1 MSGTVV
7 VGLDGSRASAEAL
20 TWARDF
26 ARVTHRRTRVLHA
39 WRDDA
44 ATIYTPVAELRHEQ
58 ELAARAAAESW
69 LVAVPPDVSAP
80 WNLEV
85 VEGSAG
91 PKLVAAAAQED
102 DCVLVVGTHEH
113 RGLGRVLHG
122 SISHFVLSH
131 ADCPVVAV
139 PPPRPELVTVH
150 ADPSTLVTEV
160 PDVPRF

>member
-7 VGLDGSRASAEAL
+7 VGLDGSQASAEAL

-44 ATIYTPVAELRHEQ
+44 TTVYAPVAELRHEQ
-58 ELAARAAAESW
+58 GRAARAAAESW
-69 LVAVPPDVSAP
+69 LAAVQPDPSAP
-80 WNLEV
+80 WILEL

-91 PKLVAAAAQED
+91 PQLLAAAAQED

-122 SISHFVLSH
+122 STSHFLLSH